1 MSHDDHARPIP
12 QGRPPVPA
20 DDDDVYVVDTR
31 RGGRGR
37 SWRSP
42 PPAAG
47 VGAGAAGTAAA
58 TADPRPAPSAAPV
71 DPWGAQGTAYDE
83 LGRPVAPGGPGGP
96 GRPAPPRR
104 AREPRRP
111 GGARRWVKIALAVLL
126 GWLAFV
132 VLTPVHAWSQVTRAD
147 TTPTGDRPADA
158 DGSTYL
164 LVGSDSREGLTAA
177 ERKAIGVGGNAK
189 GRRTDSI
196 ILVHTPSGSGKPV
209 LISIPR
215 DSFLPIP
222 GERDNKVNAAFAL
235 GGPKLLAATLE
246 QATGLPID
254 GYVEIGLGGF
264 AGVVDS
270 LGGVEVCVK
279 RDIQDDKANID
290 LKKGCQVL
298 DGKNSLGYVRARYSD
313 PKGDLGRA
321 ERQRQFL
328 GAVMKQAAT
337 PSTVLIPWRWWDFTH
352 TAASSVVVGEDTSL
366 LDSYRI
372 LSTMRKVSSDE
383 ALSLVV
389 PLSSTNTTTRAGSS
403 VIWDEERA
411 NALFT
416 MLREGEPIE
425 EPPPGTDGEPSG
437 R

>member
-1 MSHDDHARPIP
+1 GSSGRRRRTAGTAGGAAAPAAANASGG
-12 QGRPPVPA
+12 GRPTTTA
-20 DDDDVYVVDTR
+20 
-31 RGGRGR
+31 
-37 SWRSP
+37 P
-42 PPAAG
+42 PPASAG
-47 VGAGAAGTAAA
+47 DA
-58 TADPRPAPSAAPV
+58 
-71 DPWGAQGTAYDE
+71 TAYDE
-83 LGRPVAPGGPGGP
+83 LGRPVAAPGGP
-96 GRPAPPRR
+96 GRPAPPRPTR
-104 AREPRRP
+104 PPRRP
-111 GGARRWVKIALAVLL
+111 GGARRWWRGLLALLVV
-126 GWLAFV
+126 WLAFV
-132 VLTPVHAWSQVTRAD
+132 VLTPVHAWSQVTRED

-164 LVGSDSREGLTAA
+164 LVGSDSREGLTAE
-177 ERKAIGVGGNAK
+177 EREALGIGGNAK

-196 ILVHTPSGSGKPV
+196 ILVHTPGGSGKPV

-222 GERDNKVNAAFAL
+222 GERDNKVNAAFAI
-235 GGPKLLAATLE
+235 GGPTLLAATLE

-279 RDIQDDKANID
+279 RAIQDDKADID
-290 LKKGCQVL
+290 LEKGCQVL
-298 DGKNSLGYVRARYSD
+298 DGKNALGYVRARYSD

-337 PSTVLIPWRWWDFTH
+337 PSTVLIPWRWWGFTH
-352 TAASSVVVGEDTSL
+352 TAASAVIVGEDTSL

-403 VIWDEERA
+403 VIWDEDRA
-411 NALFT
+411 EDLFT